1 MALFNGRMYCVR
13 DSGGRSTRTRV
24 EAAGDSES
32 STTKTTGSQ
41 TPSAQDSGNLY
52 LRTKGPPSPPPTA

>member
-41 TPSAQDSGNLY
+41 TARAR
-52 LRTKGPPSPPPTA
+52 LRESILTYKGAA

>member
-41 TPSAQDSGNLY
+41 KRAQDSGNLLTY
-52 LRTKGPPSPPPTA
+52 KGAA